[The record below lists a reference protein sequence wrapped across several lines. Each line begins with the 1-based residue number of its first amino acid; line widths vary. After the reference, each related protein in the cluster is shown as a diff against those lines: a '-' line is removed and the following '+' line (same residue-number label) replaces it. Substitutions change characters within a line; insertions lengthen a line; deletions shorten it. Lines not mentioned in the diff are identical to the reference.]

1 MDKTLILVDPLW
13 YENETLYKSQNIP
26 IIEMM
31 YENDLPPGKYVIT
44 TLRGAKSGNVFFVDP
59 TAGERPITNPKM
71 KPTLDFSVIDY
82 VTFIKAQASDRIKT
96 PEDFIAYPSG
106 EQKLPPE
113 QRLANM
119 ARETVIHPKEDS
131 TSVSGEEGG
140 NLNTL
145 ASGIEK
151 GSKSTTDDDEEVN

>member
-1 MDKTLILVDPLW
+1 MTKTLILVDPFW
-13 YENETLYKSQNIP
+13 HENETLYKNQDIP

-31 YENDLPPGKYVIT
+31 YEVALPPGRYVVT
-44 TLRGAKSGNVFFVDP
+44 TLRGAKSGDVFFVDP

-82 VTFIKAQASDRIKT
+82 VTFIKAQGSERIKT

-113 QRLANM
+113 QQLAGM
-119 ARETVIHPKEDS
+119 AKEAAGKLN
-131 TSVSGEEGG
+131 TEIPQEREEGKEG
-140 NLNTL
+140 GGLSEPN
-145 ASGIEK
+145 E
-151 GSKSTTDDDEEVN
+151 DELT